1 MGIII
6 MRFAFVIAAIVALRI
21 DSKAHCTTTGDCTGE
36 GQTCTDNACGFAQ
49 KKAKCASTAE
59 CGDDQTCT
67 GGACSFHQKKAKC
80 ASTAE
85 CGGDQVRT
93 GGACG
98 FHQKKAKCSTT
109 GDCSGEGQK
118 CTRGACSF

>member
-1 MGIII
+1 MGLIII

-21 DSKAHCTTTGDCTGE
+21 DSKAHCTTDGDCTGE

-49 KKAKCASTAE
+49 KKAECGNDQACTGGACSFHQKKAKCASTAE
-59 CGDDQTCT
+59 CGNDQTCT

-85 CGGDQVRT
+85 CGN
-93 GGACG
+93 
-98 FHQKKAKCSTT
+98 
-109 GDCSGEGQK
+109 
-118 CTRGACSF
+118 